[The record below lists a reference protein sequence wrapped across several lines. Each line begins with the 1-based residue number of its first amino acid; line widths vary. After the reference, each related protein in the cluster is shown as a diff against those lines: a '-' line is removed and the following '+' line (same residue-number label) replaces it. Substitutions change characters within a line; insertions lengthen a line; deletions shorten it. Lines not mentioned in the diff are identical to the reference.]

1 MILVLFIGLVFT
13 AAAVALVV
21 RSLFFSRL
29 YAERTLRQ
37 IGSYRLSEAEPE
49 SGWADLDARSL
60 GLRPVIDSLASR
72 VGGLS
77 GSEERLRRLLL
88 AAGLYKV
95 SPRRYAGY
103 QTLATVFGAFVWLL
117 LILSSSPTPV
127 LAVMSAVVLMLGGW
141 SAPVL
146 FLKRR
151 GRERARRIDREMPA
165 LIDMLVTT
173 VEAGLGFSASLQMAS
188 RRFKDSALGEE
199 LRLTLREQ
207 SMGLSLR
214 DALNNMVERQG
225 TAAVRSF
232 VRSIVQGEQLG
243 VSIGQTLRN
252 LSAEMRVRYRQQ
264 VEEQAHKAPV
274 KLIFP
279 LVLFIF
285 PSLFIIML
293 GPAAIRIY
301 ENFLT

>member
-13 AAAVALVV
+13 AAAVSLVV

-37 IGSYRLSEAEPE
+37 ISSYRLSEDGPE
-49 SGWADLDARSL
+49 LRETELDSRSL
-60 GLRPVIDSLASR
+60 ALRPVIDSLANR

-77 GSEERLRRLLL
+77 GSEERLRKLLL
-88 AAGLYKV
+88 ATGLYKS

-103 QTLATVFGAFVWLL
+103 QTLAALAGAFVWLL
-117 LILSSSPTPV
+117 LMLGSGPASMLAILSAAV
-127 LAVMSAVVLMLGGW
+127 LILGGW
-141 SAPVL
+141 SAPML
-146 FLKRR
+146 ILRR
-151 GRERARRIDREMPA
+151 RARERARRIDREMPA

-173 VEAGLGFSASLQMAS
+173 VEAGLGFATSLQMAS
-188 RRFKDSALGEE
+188 RRFQKSALGEE

-214 DALNNMVERQG
+214 DALDHMVERQN
-225 TAAVRSF
+225 TPAIRSF
-232 VRSIVQGEQLG
+232 VRSIVQGEQMG
-243 VSIGQTLRN
+243 ISVGQTLRN
-252 LSAEMRVRYRQQ
+252 LSAEMRARYRQQ
-264 VEEQAHKAPV
+264 IEEQAHKAPV

-285 PSLFIIML
+285 PSLFIVML

-301 ENFLT
+301 EVFIR